1 MGVVSWMVRTADA
14 FLADAAESQ
23 FGAVASNIGTIV
35 LLMVTISAIGLFINM
50 AFQYR
55 SMDGASF
62 FWYLMKL
69 MLVGLFAFNW
79 VQFNAVANAVI
90 GGLDYVAGALIS
102 SVGGGGAGATY
113 FATEFDKLIAE
124 FSAYL
129 NAIGSNLNWMTG
141 AILGGI
147 GLVLLSLL
155 GFMTGIVLIFAKM
168 MLTLMLGLAPVMIAL
183 SLFEAT
189 KDFFHRWVSTTVSY
203 AFYPVVIAAMFSTVV
218 GMANALL
225 AQLGDPG
232 SATNIGSLIP
242 FFVMVF
248 LAKGFVTATPLI
260 VRGLSG
266 NFMVVAGPNAFAGAA
281 AVARGMVNTS
291 GVQGRARVGGLSTG
305 EIVGRAIAQTPTVAG
320 RTVRKSAEQIARVAE
335 RSRRISRG

>member
-1 MGVVSWMVRTADA
+1 MGVVSWMVGTADA

-23 FGAVASNIGTIV
+23 FGAVAGNIGTIV
-35 LLMVTISAIGLFINM
+35 LLMVTLSAIGLFINM

-90 GGLDYVAGALIS
+90 GGLDYVAGALVS
-102 SVGGGGAGATY
+102 SVGGGGAGATH
-113 FATEFDKLIAE
+113 FAGEFDNLIERFAD
-124 FSAYL
+124 YL

-248 LAKGFVTATPLI
+248 LAKGFVAATPLI

-266 NFMVVAGPNAFAGAA
+266 NFMVVAGPNAFAAAA

-291 GVQGRARVGGLSTG
+291 GVQGRARVGALTAG
-305 EIVGRAIAQTPTVAG
+305 EVIGRGVVHSPAALRAAATTTSVQL
-320 RTVRKSAEQIARVAE
+320 VRVSE
-335 RSRRISRG
+335 RAKRLVQ

>member
-1 MGVVSWMVRTADA
+1 MGVVSWMVGTADA

-23 FGAVASNIGTIV
+23 FGAVAGNIGTIV
-35 LLMVTISAIGLFINM
+35 LLMVTLSAIGLFINM

-90 GGLDYVAGALIS
+90 GGLDYVAGALVS
-102 SVGGGGAGATY
+102 SVGGGGAGATH
-113 FATEFDKLIAE
+113 FAGEFDNLIERFAD
-124 FSAYL
+124 YL

-248 LAKGFVTATPLI
+248 LAKGFVAATPLI

-266 NFMVVAGPNAFAGAA
+266 NFMVVVGPNVFGGAA
-281 AVARGMVNTS
+281 GVFRGVVNTA
-291 GVQGRARVGGLSTG
+291 GVQGRARIGSLTKG
-305 EIVGRAIAQTPTVAG
+305 EFIGRTAAQTPAATVVAARRSG
-320 RTVRKSAEQIARVAE
+320 EQMSRIAE
-335 RSRRISRG
+335 RTRRIGKM

>member
-1 MGVVSWMVRTADA
+1 MGVVSWMVGTADA

-35 LLMVTISAIGLFINM
+35 LLMVTLSAIGLFINM

-113 FATEFDKLIAE
+113 FATEFDFLIE
-124 FSAYL
+124 KFSQYL

-168 MLTLMLGLAPVMIAL
+168 MLTLMLGLAPVMIAF

-248 LAKGFVTATPLI
+248 LAKGFVAATPLI

-266 NFMVVAGPNAFAGAA
+266 NFMVVAGPNAFGGAA
-281 AVARGMVNTS
+281 GVVRGLVNTS
-291 GVQGRARVGGLSTG
+291 GVQGRSRIGALTTG
-305 EIVGRAIAQTPTVAG
+305 EMVGRATAKAPSAVAVTARISG
-320 RTVRKSAEQIARVAE
+320 GQITRMAE
-335 RSRRISRG
+335 RARRLGRS